1 NAYGIFFPTLASHG
15 IEVLSFDQRG
25 WGRSVHTPA
34 QRGLSGPTSRV
45 LADITSFLRS
55 VAPTSTSAPAAP
67 LFLMGHSMGGAEV
80 LTYAAQGAPELRARL
95 RGVLAESPFV
105 ALHPATRPFR
115 ATVLAGRLV
124 GKLLPHAQLV
134 QRLEPALLSRDV
146 AVQRAFVDDPLCHD
160 TGTLEGLAGMLQRGE
175 DLERGR
181 VRVRGDA
188 GEGGEAR
195 LWIAHGTADGVCS
208 FEASRAFC
216 AGLEV
221 ADKEFKAYD
230 GWFHKLH
237 AEPGED
243 KVTFATDVAAWVL
256 ARSGPLESKPKL

>member
-1 NAYGIFFPTLASHG
+1 MAETQEGWHTTDDGAKLYTKTWKPSGPPKARLVFIHGFSDHCNAYGILFPTLASHG

-25 WGRSVHTPA
+25 WGRSVHAPA

-55 VAPTSTSAPAAP
+55 VAPTPTCAPAAP

-146 AVQRAFVDDPLCHD
+146 AVQR
-160 TGTLEGLAGMLQRGE
+160 
-175 DLERGR
+175 
-181 VRVRGDA
+181 
-188 GEGGEAR
+188 
-195 LWIAHGTADGVCS
+195 
-208 FEASRAFC
+208 
-216 AGLEV
+216 
-221 ADKEFKAYD
+221 
-230 GWFHKLH
+230 
-237 AEPGED
+237 
-243 KVTFATDVAAWVL
+243 
-256 ARSGPLESKPKL
+256 